1 MDLSELEKIELK
13 YGCEEFKI
21 RNNFPYKNF
30 SRIEMGFE
38 LKIREA
44 SRV

>member
-13 YGCEEFKI
+13 YGCEEFEI
-21 RNNFPYKNF
+21 RNNFPYMNF
-30 SRIEMGFE
+30 SRIEMEFE
-38 LKIREA
+38 LKIREP